1 MAKYSGGR
9 TASQSG
15 EGGSQIKKVSKARK
29 QIDSVLARY
38 KDMLDFVT
46 NSTDE
51 EFGIVYEIA
60 QKSNNGTHIKLMMS
74 RIQYRGYC
82 QLYP

>member
-1 MAKYSGGR
+1 MAKYSRGR

-15 EGGSQIKKVSKARK
+15 EGSSQIKKVSKARK

-60 QKSNNGTHIKLMMS
+60 RKSNNGTHIKLMMS

-82 QLYP
+82 QLYG